1 MQNIIERAIIFT
13 EDDVIKISDIGSLGQ
28 HSLTLSEENQNLHT
42 AVRAY
47 EREHICRILNKY
59 NWNKIEAAKALNVG
73 LSSLYR
79 KIDEL
84 EINYKKHKHSRKE
97 KVAS

>member
-1 MQNIIERAIIFT
+1 
-13 EDDVIKISDIGSLGQ
+13 
-28 HSLTLSEENQNLHT
+28 
-42 AVRAY
+42 
-47 EREHICRILNKY
+47 
-59 NWNKIEAAKALNVG
+59 LNVG

-84 EINYKKHKHSRKE
+84 EINSQKSRHNRKE